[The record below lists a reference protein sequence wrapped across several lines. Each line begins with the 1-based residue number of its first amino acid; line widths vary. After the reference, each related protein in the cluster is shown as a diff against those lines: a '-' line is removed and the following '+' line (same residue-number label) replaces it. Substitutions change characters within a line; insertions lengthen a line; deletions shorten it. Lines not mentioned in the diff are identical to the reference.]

1 MMNVYAVRVFSQG
14 TQRGGPLYVT
24 APSAA
29 EAMKQVETQ
38 LGLKPACFSI
48 DPETGKLT
56 VVNWHGYE
64 FRARQVQD

>member
-29 EAMKQVETQ
+29 EAMNQVEAQ

-48 DPETGKLT
+48 DQGKMT

-64 FRARQVQD
+64 FKARQVQD